1 MKTIEIRTTQNV
13 VLQYELADLRERIV
27 AFLIDSA
34 ILIFGLLILIS
45 IFGQVFTGTTLEAL
59 MYLCFAIYIF
69 YSLLFETFNRGQT
82 PGKMVVRIF
91 PGKMVV
97 RIRVVKTTSGQ
108 AAFTDYAARWVFRM
122 VDIFF
127 SLGGIASILIAS
139 SPKSQ
144 RIGDIVANTTV
155 IKLLPQMN
163 LTLKDILNIHST
175 GSYTPEYTQAK
186 QLVEEDALLIKNTLD
201 RFRIYNNQAHADALN
216 MLADKIAAILRVPR
230 GEKTKQQF
238 LETVL
243 KDYVMLTR

>member
-1 MKTIEIRTTQNV
+1 MKTIEIKTTQNV

-34 ILIFGLLILIS
+34 ILIFGLSILVNV
-45 IFGQVFTGTTLEAL
+45 FAQVFTGTTMEAL
-59 MYLCFAIYIF
+59 VYLCLAVYIF
-69 YSLLFETFNRGQT
+69 YSLAFEALNRGQT
-82 PGKMVVRIF
+82 PGKMA
-91 PGKMVV
+91 M

-108 AAFTDYAARWVFRM
+108 ATFTDYTARWVFRM

-127 SLGGIASILIAS
+127 SFGGIASILIAS

-155 IKLLPQMN
+155 IKLTPRMN
-163 LTLKDILNIHST
+163 LTLQDILNIHAP
-175 GSYTPEYTQAK
+175 GSYKPEYTQAK
-186 QLVEEDALLIKNTLD
+186 QLMEQDALLIKTTLD
-201 RFRIYNNQAHADALN
+201 RYRIYNNDAHSEALA
-216 MLADKIAAILRVPR
+216 MLAEKIASILRIPQA
-230 GEKTKQQF
+230 EKNQQQF

>member
-13 VLQYELADLRERIV
+13 VLQYELADLRDRIV

-34 ILIFGLLILIS
+34 ILIFGLLILIN
-45 IFGQVFTGTTLEAL
+45 IFGQVFTGTALEAL
-59 MYLCFAIYIF
+59 IYLCLAIYIF
-69 YSLLFETFNRGQT
+69 YSLVFETFNRGQT
-82 PGKMVVRIF
+82 

-127 SLGGIASILIAS
+127 SFGGIASILIAS

-155 IKLLPQMN
+155 IKLTPQMN
-163 LTLKDILNIHST
+163 LTLQDILNIHSSA
-175 GSYTPEYTQAK
+175 SYKPEYTQAK

-216 MLADKIAAILRVPR
+216 MLADKISTILHVSW
-230 GEKTKQQF
+230 GEKSKQQF